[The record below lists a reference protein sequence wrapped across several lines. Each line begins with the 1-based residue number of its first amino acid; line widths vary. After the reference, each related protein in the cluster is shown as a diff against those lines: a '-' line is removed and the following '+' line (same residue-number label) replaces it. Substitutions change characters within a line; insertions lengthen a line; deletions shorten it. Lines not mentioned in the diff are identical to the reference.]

1 MSLTRS
7 INRLSYHLARN
18 ATKTTPVS
26 SSAARSHAIIR
37 RLSTMGALEEDH
49 HHHSL
54 PHCAIADHVEVYVE
68 TSKASRRNKWES
80 RS

>member
-1 MSLTRS
+1 
-7 INRLSYHLARN
+7 
-18 ATKTTPVS
+18 
-26 SSAARSHAIIR
+26 
-37 RLSTMGALEEDH
+37 MGALEEDH